1 MEQIIASSLSMMAPA
16 ALPVV
21 IVVLGLFWIYRKT
34 QNIEDSRKV
43 TKRLRDEE
51 FGKIHDQL
59 LKHTFEIDS
68 LKGTSN
74 LHAEV
79 LSDLQKQVSIVI
91 KELAELNVNVKLL
104 LDDRK
109 K

>member
-1 MEQIIASSLSMMAPA
+1 MEQIITESMRYIAPA

-21 IVVLGLFWIYRKT
+21 ITVLGLFWIWRKT
-34 QNIEDSRKV
+34 QNIETSRKE
-43 TKRLRDEE
+43 TKTQRDDE
-51 FGKIHDQL
+51 FLKVHDQL
-59 LKHTFEIDS
+59 LRHSFEIDS

-79 LSDLQKQVSIVI
+79 LADLQKQLSIIV
-91 KELAELNVNVKLL
+91 KELAELNTQIKILI
-104 LDDRK
+104 DERK

>member
-1 MEQIIASSLSMMAPA
+1 MEQILSSSLSMIAPA

-21 IVVLGLFWIYRKT
+21 IVVLGLFWIWRKT
-34 QNIEDSRKV
+34 QNIEDSRKA
-43 TKRLRDEE
+43 TKQLRDEE
-51 FGKIHDQL
+51 FMKIHDQL
-59 LKHTFEIDS
+59 LRHSFDIDS

-79 LSDLQKQVSIVI
+79 LADLQKQISIVI

>member
-1 MEQIIASSLSMMAPA
+1 MEQIIAQSLNFIAPA

-21 IVVLGLFWIYRKT
+21 ITVLGLFWIWRKT
-34 QNIEDSRKV
+34 QNIETSRKE
-43 TKRLRDEE
+43 TKQLRDEE
-51 FGKIHDQL
+51 FMKVHDQL
-59 LKHTFEIDS
+59 LRHSFDIDS

-79 LSDLQKQVSIVI
+79 LSDLQKQLSIIV
-91 KELAELNVNVKLL
+91 KELAELNTQIKMLIE
-104 LDDRK
+104 K